1 MNVKSKLSVLSL
13 VLAMAGCGDDV
24 GNWNDVL
31 IIVPDSGRTDAL
43 VTDGF
48 SGDQGDD
55 RDMSVGDDTVD
66 LDVSIPDQGGAD
78 TNVNDTVEPTDE
90 GQDMFE
96 DVAPRCSLGK
106 AACNS
111 SSADRKTCQ
120 TASVFGRTILTTD
133 NAVAF
138 TYNTFNMAHN
148 DDPPN
153 NDNADD
159 VSTKGCPIFG
169 DGDDLWCKSECSDS
183 GLDHFFQVYL
193 IPGDLFTMTVND
205 YAVYKEFDE
214 NIDFMLKVYRG
225 NQCPLDRTTLVSCID
240 NKHSGSANAE
250 SLQIAPMT
258 PEEEGWYTIVL
269 DSDDEQN
276 AGTYSLSA
284 RIFKNSEYTGDWSVC
299 CDYPLE

>member
-1 MNVKSKLSVLSL
+1 
-13 VLAMAGCGDDV
+13 
-24 GNWNDVL
+24 
-31 IIVPDSGRTDAL
+31 
-43 VTDGF
+43 
-48 SGDQGDD
+48 
-55 RDMSVGDDTVD
+55 
-66 LDVSIPDQGGAD
+66 
-78 TNVNDTVEPTDE
+78 
-90 GQDMFE
+90 
-96 DVAPRCSLGK
+96 
-106 AACNS
+106 
-111 SSADRKTCQ
+111 
-120 TASVFGRTILTTD
+120 
-133 NAVAF
+133 
-138 TYNTFNMAHN
+138 
-148 DDPPN
+148 
-153 NDNADD
+153 
-159 VSTKGCPIFG
+159 
-169 DGDDLWCKSECSDS
+169 
-183 GLDHFFQVYL
+183 
-193 IPGDLFTMTVND
+193 MTVND

>member
-96 DVAPRCSLGK
+96 DATPRCSLGK

-111 SSADRKTCQ
+111 LSADRKTCQ
-120 TASVFGRTILTTD
+120 TASVFGRTTLATD
-133 NAVAF
+133 NAIGF

-153 NDNADD
+153 NENDD
-159 VSTKGCPIFG
+159 DLSTKGCPVFG
-169 DGDDLWCKSECSDS
+169 GGDDLWCQSECSDS
-183 GLDHFFQVYL
+183 GLDHHFQVYL
-193 IPGDLFTMTVND
+193 IPGDLFTLTVND
-205 YAVYKEFDE
+205 SVVYNKLGE

-225 NQCPLDRTTLVSCID
+225 NQCPLDRTTLISCVD
-240 NKHSGSANAE
+240 NKHNGSGNTE
-250 SLQIAPMT
+250 FIQIAPMT
-258 PEEEGWYTIVL
+258 PEEAGWYTIVL
-269 DSDDEQN
+269 DSDDDEN
-276 AGTYSLSA
+276 AGTYTLSA
-284 RIFKNSEYTGDWSVC
+284 RLFQNSEYTGDWNLC